1 MHRQYLA
8 TCFVIAVSI
17 ASVMIALPVCEGK
30 EDSPGFSVRKNE
42 VSFTDGSALLQ
53 GTVFL
58 PEIKANVPGVVILG
72 GAERGPRN
80 PYKEGMA
87 AFFASNGIA
96 ALIYDSPG
104 TGRSTGNALLQTKDD
119 RVREAANALHFLC
132 AQEGVNAKEVGI
144 WGISEG
150 ANIALLAAARE
161 RSAAFAISISS
172 ALGVS
177 PVEIS
182 RFRIEM
188 TGHELG
194 LARDDISRAL
204 VLEEILYELF
214 SGADMAEW
222 RLVKMKT
229 KSWPDEPWSELIDA
243 VNNSRRAQSPQERQE
258 ILETLRRVMMP
269 WKEELWFELAVVDVR
284 RFSQIFTLDA
294 ARFFAFLEKNP
305 WAQGDWNDHLRAMG
319 DMADLRCPVLALW
332 GEKDNFLPPQRSAA
346 TLKRLLV
353 RGGQDLTVEIIPRA
367 SHTMTYSGSNDF
379 AGGYTSLMVDWLK
392 ARFGI
397 PSPGDE

>member
-8 TCFVIAVSI
+8 ACFVMAVSI

-53 GTVFL
+53 GTMFL
-58 PEIKANVPGVVILG
+58 PELKANVPGVVILG

-132 AQEGVNAKEVGI
+132 AQDGVNAKEVGI

-161 RSAAFAISISS
+161 
-172 ALGVS
+172 
-177 PVEIS
+177 
-182 RFRIEM
+182 
-188 TGHELG
+188 
-194 LARDDISRAL
+194 
-204 VLEEILYELF
+204 
-214 SGADMAEW
+214 
-222 RLVKMKT
+222 
-229 KSWPDEPWSELIDA
+229 
-243 VNNSRRAQSPQERQE
+243 
-258 ILETLRRVMMP
+258 
-269 WKEELWFELAVVDVR
+269 
-284 RFSQIFTLDA
+284 
-294 ARFFAFLEKNP
+294 
-305 WAQGDWNDHLRAMG
+305 
-319 DMADLRCPVLALW
+319 
-332 GEKDNFLPPQRSAA
+332 RSAA

-379 AGGYTSLMVDWLK
+379 AGGYASLMVDWLK